1 MRWFA
6 TGEVDLIKRFQDIM
20 SKNKLW
26 RSYIGMGYYNTVM
39 PHTIMRNLFENPGW
53 TTQYTPYQP
62 EIAQGRLES
71 LLNYQTMISDLTG
84 LDIANASLLD
94 EGTSA
99 AEALGLCFRYEF
111 RVVQRDFTQETNIQ
125 YYLCSLHAE

>member
-1 MRWFA
+1 M
-6 TGEVDLIKRFQDIM
+6 DLIKRFQDIM

-39 PHTIMRNLFENPGW
+39 PHTILRNLFENPGW

-71 LLNYQTMISDLTG
+71 LLNYQTMIGDLTG

-99 AEALGLCFRYEF
+99 AEALGLCFRYTVDHP
-111 RVVQRDFTQETNIQ
+111 RAVSCQ
-125 YYLCSLHAE
+125 

>member
-1 MRWFA
+1 MHLEKPYSEFNYYYSTIKALIRWFG

-39 PHTIMRNLFENPGW
+39 PHTILRNLFENPGW

-99 AEALGLCFRYEF
+99 AEALGLCFR
-111 RVVQRDFTQETNIQ
+111 
-125 YYLCSLHAE
+125 

>member
-1 MRWFA
+1 MRWFG

-111 RVVQRDFTQETNIQ
+111 RVVQRDFTQKINK
-125 YYLCSLHAE
+125 LVVFSSFNM